1 VKFAA
6 DLHEEEP
13 PTALELETLRD
24 LHERTRQA
32 HGVAA

>member
-1 VKFAA
+1 VKFAS
-6 DLHEEEP
+6 DLREEEP

-24 LHERTRQA
+24 LHARTKRA